1 MKLINKYKLAK
12 RLRPHKTCALMVETR
27 GREVRMSH
35 IADSNATLR
44 IRSGSSVSMHGGE
57 YHVASDNSNLRI
69 NNDSIQR
76 YLKPNDVIYFDDGKV
91 VGIVVEITP
100 SGAKMEIK
108 IGGSIKGNCA
118 VRFTG
123 GKHNNL

>member
-1 MKLINKYKLAK
+1 
-12 RLRPHKTCALMVETR
+12 MVETR

-57 YHVASDNSNLRI
+57 VHVASDNSNLRI

-76 YLKPNDVIYFDDGKV
+76 YLKPNDVIYFVDGKV
-91 VGIVVEITP
+91 VGIVVEITA